1 MEKGKEMV
9 KAQADLPKK
18 NAAPAEPA
26 KSLAGTIQQVISKAV
41 TSPTDAKIDFAQGV
55 NHITGDPQQK
65 SAGPADAMQS
75 LKAMNMKPQS
85 EVADKD
91 KMETYGE
98 AEDKEKE
105 MKKEL
110 HDKEKKDMKEVADK
124 DDKKMQELKA
134 EVEKMKKELHDK
146 EKMMKA
152 QKEKEINE
160 GEMPAGLKKYLDKK
174 NDKSEEDEKKKD
186 MKEVAD
192 KEKEM
197 KKEVADKEKKE
208 KMDEVAD
215 KEKEMKKEVA
225 DKDKKDDMKEV
236 AEKDPMKKEM
246 MRAQAEIDKMKKEVA
261 DKEKAMKEMMMKKKE
276 DMKEVADKEKEMKKE
291 TAKDKVKDMDMKED
305 VDALTSGED
314 LSEEFK
320 SKAATIFEGAVKA
333 KLVEEIEK
341 LESEYETKVDEKVSE
356 VKEEIVDK
364 VDAYL
369 NYVVEEWMKENE
381 LAIEKGLR
389 NEITEEFI
397 GGLKSLFESHYI
409 NVPQEK
415 YDVIESQA
423 AEIEKLKEEVNQT
436 IEKNV
441 ELNQKVSENNRQEI
455 INDVSSDL
463 AATEAEKLGKLAE
476 SIEYKDAESFRKGVE
491 TLKNSYY
498 PTKEASDTE
507 SNEVA
512 ANAGSELSESMA
524 AYTAAISKTKKN
536 PYIK

>member
-105 MKKEL
+105 MKKKL

-124 DDKKMQELKA
+124 DDNKMQELKA

-463 AATEAEKLGKLAE
+463 AATEADKLGKLAE
-476 SIEYKDAESFRKGVE
+476 SIEYKDAESFRNSVE

-498 PTKEASDTE
+498 PKQEASDNE

-524 AYTAAISKTKKN
+524 AYTAAISKSKKN
-536 PYIK
+536 PYQK

>member
-75 LKAMNMKPQS
+75 LKAMNMKPQN
-85 EVADKD
+85 EKDED
-91 KMETYGE
+91 KMEAYEE
-98 AEDKEKE
+98 ADKEKKEKEDMKEVADKEKE
-105 MKKEL
+105 MKKEE
-110 HDKEKKDMKEVADK
+110 DKKKEDMK
-124 DDKKMQELKA
+124 
-134 EVEKMKKELHDK
+134 
-146 EKMMKA
+146 
-152 QKEKEINE
+152 E

-174 NDKSEEDEKKKD
+174 NDKSEEKEDEKKDVKEMSHKEPKKEEKEDEKKD
-186 MKEVAD
+186 VKEVAD
-192 KEKEM
+192 KDKEKEV
-197 KKEVADKEKKE
+197 KEVADKEKK
-208 KMDEVAD
+208 DD
-215 KEKEMKKEVA
+215 IKEVA
-225 DKDKKDDMKEV
+225 DKDKDM
-236 AEKDPMKKEM
+236 MK
-246 MRAQAEIDKMKKEVA
+246 AQAEIDKMKKEVA
-261 DKEKAMKEMMMKKKE
+261 DKEKAMKEMMDKKKE
-276 DMKEVADKEKEMKKE
+276 MKEVADKEKEMKKE

-389 NEITEEFI
+389 NEITEDFI

-441 ELNQKVSENNRQEI
+441 ELNQKVSENTRQEI

-498 PTKEASDTE
+498 PTKEASDNE

-512 ANAGSELSESMA
+512 ANAGSDLSESMA
-524 AYTAAISKTKKN
+524 AYTAAISKSKKN
-536 PYIK
+536 PYLK

>member
-1 MEKGKEMV
+1 M
-9 KAQADLPKK
+9 ADNTVANLPTK

-26 KSLAGTIQQVISKAV
+26 KSLQATVQQVMTKAI
-41 TSPTDAKIDFAQGV
+41 TSPTDAKVDFAQGV

-65 SAGPADAMQS
+65 SADPADAMPTLSAEKEPKKDIQ
-75 LKAMNMKPQS
+75 AAY
-85 EVADKD
+85 EADEKKD
-91 KMETYGE
+91 E
-98 AEDKEKE
+98 KEKE
-105 MKKEL
+105 
-110 HDKEKKDMKEVADK
+110 DMKEAEHADK
-124 DDKKMQELKA
+124 KDDE
-134 EVEKMKKELHDK
+134 KKEVK
-146 EKMMKA
+146 
-152 QKEKEINE
+152 E

-174 NDKSEEDEKKKD
+174 NDKEDEKSEEKEDDKKKD
-186 MKEVAD
+186 EKEMSEAED
-192 KEKEM
+192 KEDKKEKEVS
-197 KKEVADKEKKE
+197 ESE
-208 KMDEVAD
+208 
-215 KEKEMKKEVA
+215 
-225 DKDKKDDMKEV
+225 
-236 AEKDPMKKEM
+236 
-246 MRAQAEIDKMKKEVA
+246 
-261 DKEKAMKEMMMKKKE
+261 
-276 DMKEVADKEKEMKKE
+276 DKEKEMKKE

-305 VDALTSGED
+305 VNALTDGED

-320 SKAATIFEGAVKA
+320 AKAATIFESAVKA

-389 NEITEEFI
+389 NEITEDFI

-415 YDVIESQA
+415 YDVIENQA
-423 AEIEKLKEEVNQT
+423 AEIEKLKEEVNKT

-441 ELNQKVSENNRQEI
+441 ELNSKLAESTREEV

-463 AATEAEKLGKLAE
+463 VATEVEKLKGLAE
-476 SIEYKDAESFRKGVE
+476 SIEYKDADSFRKSVE
-491 TLKNSYY
+491 TLKNSYF
-498 PTKEASDTE
+498 PKAKASDNE

-512 ANAGSELSESMA
+512 ENNAGLDLSESMA

-536 PYIK
+536 PYLK

>member
-1 MEKGKEMV
+1 MAEKTV
-9 KAQADLPKK
+9 ADLPTK

-26 KSLAGTIQQVISKAV
+26 KSLQATVQQVMNKAI
-41 TSPTDAKIDFAQGV
+41 TSPTDAKVDFAQGV

-65 SAGPADAMQS
+65 SAGAADPMPT
-75 LKAMNMKPQS
+75 LKAEKEADKEKETVAAAYEADEKKDDKEKEDMK

-91 KMETYGE
+91 
-98 AEDKEKE
+98 EKE

-110 HDKEKKDMKEVADK
+110 HDKEKKDMKEG
-124 DDKKMQELKA
+124 EL
-134 EVEKMKKELHDK
+134 
-146 EKMMKA
+146 
-152 QKEKEINE
+152 
-160 GEMPAGLKKYLDKK
+160 PAGLKKYLDKK
-174 NDKSEEDEKKKD
+174 DGKEEEADKEKKDVKEVADKEKEMMKASKDKEDMKEVADKEKEHKEEDEKKKED
-186 MKEVAD
+186 VKEVAD

-197 KKEVADKEKKE
+197 KKEVADKEKE
-208 KMDEVAD
+208 
-215 KEKEMKKEVA
+215 
-225 DKDKKDDMKEV
+225 
-236 AEKDPMKKEM
+236 MKKEM
-246 MRAQAEIDKMKKEVA
+246 MS
-261 DKEKAMKEMMMKKKE
+261 
-276 DMKEVADKEKEMKKE
+276 
-291 TAKDKVKDMDMKED
+291 AKDKVKNMDMKED
-305 VDALTSGED
+305 VAALTEGEE

-320 SKAATIFEGAVKA
+320 QKAATVFEAAVKA
-333 KLVEEIEK
+333 KLVEEIEN
-341 LESEYETKVDEKVSE
+341 LEGEYETKVNEKVSE

-389 NEITEEFI
+389 NEITEDFI

-423 AEIEKLKEEVNQT
+423 AEIEKLKEDYNKS

-441 ELNQKVSENNRQEI
+441 ELNQKIAESTREDI
-455 INDVSSDL
+455 IKDVSSDL
-463 AATEAEKLGKLAE
+463 AATEADKLKGLAE
-476 SIEYKDAESFRKGVE
+476 GIEYKDADSFRKSVE

-498 PTKEASDTE
+498 PKAKASDTE

-512 ANAGSELSESMA
+512 EQNAGSSNVNLSESMA
-524 AYTAAISKTKKN
+524 AYTAAISKSKKN

>member
-1 MEKGKEMV
+1 M
-9 KAQADLPKK
+9 ADNTVANLPTK

-26 KSLAGTIQQVISKAV
+26 KSLQATVQQVMTKAI
-41 TSPTDAKIDFAQGV
+41 TSPTDAKVDFAQGV

-65 SAGPADAMQS
+65 SAGPADAMPTLSAEKEPKKDIQ
-75 LKAMNMKPQS
+75 AAY
-85 EVADKD
+85 EADEKKD
-91 KMETYGE
+91 E
-98 AEDKEKE
+98 KEKE
-105 MKKEL
+105 DMKEAE
-110 HDKEKKDMKEVADK
+110 HADKKDDEKKDVK
-124 DDKKMQELKA
+124 
-134 EVEKMKKELHDK
+134 
-146 EKMMKA
+146 
-152 QKEKEINE
+152 E

-174 NDKSEEDEKKKD
+174 NDKEDEKSEEKEDDNKKD
-186 MKEVAD
+186 MKEAED
-192 KEKEM
+192 KEDKKKDEKEMSEAEDKEDKKEKEVS
-197 KKEVADKEKKE
+197 ESE
-208 KMDEVAD
+208 
-215 KEKEMKKEVA
+215 
-225 DKDKKDDMKEV
+225 
-236 AEKDPMKKEM
+236 
-246 MRAQAEIDKMKKEVA
+246 
-261 DKEKAMKEMMMKKKE
+261 
-276 DMKEVADKEKEMKKE
+276 DKEKEMKKE

-305 VDALTSGED
+305 VNALTDGED

-320 SKAATIFEGAVKA
+320 AKAATIFESAVKA

-389 NEITEEFI
+389 NEITEDFI

-415 YDVIESQA
+415 YDVIENQA
-423 AEIEKLKEEVNQT
+423 AEIEKLKEEVNKS

-441 ELNQKVSENNRQEI
+441 ELNSKLAESTREEV

-463 AATEAEKLGKLAE
+463 VATEVEKLKGLAE
-476 SIEYKDAESFRKGVE
+476 SIEYKDADSFRKSVE
-491 TLKNSYY
+491 TLKNSYF
-498 PTKEASDTE
+498 PKAKASDNE

-512 ANAGSELSESMA
+512 ENNAGLDLSESMA

-536 PYIK
+536 PYLK

>member
-1 MEKGKEMV
+1 M
-9 KAQADLPKK
+9 ADNTVANLPTK

-26 KSLAGTIQQVISKAV
+26 KSLQATVQQVMTKAI
-41 TSPTDAKIDFAQGV
+41 TSPTDAKVDFAQGV

-65 SAGPADAMQS
+65 SAGPADAMPTLSAEKEPKKDIQ
-75 LKAMNMKPQS
+75 AAY
-85 EVADKD
+85 EADEKKD
-91 KMETYGE
+91 E
-98 AEDKEKE
+98 KEKE
-105 MKKEL
+105 DMKEAEYA
-110 HDKEKKDMKEVADK
+110 DKKDDEKKDVK
-124 DDKKMQELKA
+124 
-134 EVEKMKKELHDK
+134 
-146 EKMMKA
+146 
-152 QKEKEINE
+152 E

-174 NDKSEEDEKKKD
+174 NDKEDEKSEEKEDDKKKD
-186 MKEVAD
+186 MKEAED
-192 KEKEM
+192 KEDKKKDEKEMSEAEDKEDKKEKEVS
-197 KKEVADKEKKE
+197 ESE
-208 KMDEVAD
+208 
-215 KEKEMKKEVA
+215 
-225 DKDKKDDMKEV
+225 
-236 AEKDPMKKEM
+236 
-246 MRAQAEIDKMKKEVA
+246 
-261 DKEKAMKEMMMKKKE
+261 
-276 DMKEVADKEKEMKKE
+276 DKEKEMKKE

-305 VDALTSGED
+305 VNALTDGED

-320 SKAATIFEGAVKA
+320 AKAATIFESAVKA

-389 NEITEEFI
+389 NEITEDFI

-415 YDVIESQA
+415 YDVIENQA
-423 AEIEKLKEEVNQT
+423 AEIEKLKEEVNKT

-441 ELNQKVSENNRQEI
+441 ELNSKLAESTREEV

-463 AATEAEKLGKLAE
+463 VATEVEKLKGLAE
-476 SIEYKDAESFRKGVE
+476 SIEYKDADSFRKSVE
-491 TLKNSYY
+491 TLKNSYF
-498 PTKEASDTE
+498 PKAKASDNE

-512 ANAGSELSESMA
+512 ENNAGLDLSESMA

>member
-26 KSLAGTIQQVISKAV
+26 KSLEGTIQQVISKAV

-75 LKAMNMKPQS
+75 LKAMNMKPQN
-85 EVADKD
+85 EKDED
-91 KMETYGE
+91 KMEAYEE
-98 AEDKEKE
+98 ADKEK
-105 MKKEL
+105 MKKETE
-110 HDKEKKDMKEVADK
+110 DKEKKDMKEVADK
-124 DDKKMQELKA
+124 
-134 EVEKMKKELHDK
+134 EKEMKKEEDK
-146 EKMMKA
+146 KKEDMK
-152 QKEKEINE
+152 E
-160 GEMPAGLKKYLDKK
+160 GELPAGLKKYLDKK
-174 NDKSEEDEKKKD
+174 NDKSEEKDEKKDVKEMSHKEPKKEEKEDEKKD
-186 MKEVAD
+186 VKEVAD

-197 KKEVADKEKKE
+197 KKEVADKEKK
-208 KMDEVAD
+208 DI
-215 KEKEMKKEVA
+215 KEVA
-225 DKDKKDDMKEV
+225 DKDKDM
-236 AEKDPMKKEM
+236 MK
-246 MRAQAEIDKMKKEVA
+246 AQAEIDKMKKEVA
-261 DKEKAMKEMMMKKKE
+261 DKEKAMKEMMDKKKE
-276 DMKEVADKEKEMKKE
+276 MKEVADKEKEMKKE

-389 NEITEEFI
+389 NEITEDFI

-498 PTKEASDTE
+498 PKAKASDTE
-507 SNEVA
+507 SNDVA
-512 ANAGSELSESMA
+512 EQNAGSPSVNLSESMA
-524 AYTAAISKTKKN
+524 AYTAAISKSKKN

>member
-98 AEDKEKE
+98 AEDKEK

-246 MRAQAEIDKMKKEVA
+246 MKAQAEIDKMKKEVA

-389 NEITEEFI
+389 NEITEDFI

-441 ELNQKVSENNRQEI
+441 ELNQKVSENNRQAI

-476 SIEYKDAESFRKGVE
+476 SIEYKDAESFRNSVE

-498 PTKEASDTE
+498 PKQEASDNE

-512 ANAGSELSESMA
+512 ANAGSDLSESMA
-524 AYTAAISKTKKN
+524 AYTAAISKSKKN
-536 PYIK
+536 PYLK